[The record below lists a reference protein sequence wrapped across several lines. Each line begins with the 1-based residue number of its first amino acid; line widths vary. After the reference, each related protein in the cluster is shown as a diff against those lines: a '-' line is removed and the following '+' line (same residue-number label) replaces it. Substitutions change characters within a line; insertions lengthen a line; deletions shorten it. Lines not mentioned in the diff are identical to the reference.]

1 MVTVNYSLVGANGDT
16 IVFDDESFVLNPGMS
31 GFGIPNT
38 SVRIAQSAGD
48 GGVWR
53 HSKRDIRELDIPVTI
68 FGSDRNEVQEKLRRL
83 AKITQD
89 KTGPTQLIATYSDSK
104 QLKLEMHYVAGGES
118 KWGGDDSGVTWCRWV
133 LSFRAPQPYWV
144 STSTESFSI
153 RSGNTGRGLLPELSK
168 LKVSSSSSLGI
179 VIVSSS
185 ADVEAYPVWTIT
197 GPVTDFVASN
207 GTQSF
212 SIPGAIDSGQT
223 IYVNTQTGE
232 VTDNSGANLYSRLGT
247 APKLFPIQPGTTTI
261 EVTGLATDNNTRIVC
276 DYALRYEVVH

>member
-16 IVFDDESFVLNPGMS
+16 LAFDEQNFLLNPGMS
-31 GFGIPNT
+31 GFGIPST
-38 SVRIAQSAGD
+38 SVRIDESAGD

-53 HSKRDIRELDIPVTI
+53 HSKRGIRELDIPITVIGT
-68 FGSDRNEVQEKLRRL
+68 DRNEVQEKLRRL

-89 KTGPTQLIATYSDSK
+89 KTGATQLIATYSDGK

-133 LSFRAPQPYWV
+133 MSFRAPQPYWV

-153 RSGNTGRGLLPELSK
+153 RSGNTGRGLLPQLSK
-168 LKVSSSSSLGI
+168 LRVSSSSSLGT
-179 VIVSSS
+179 VTVSSS

-197 GPVTDFVASN
+197 GPVTSFTASN
-207 GTQSF
+207 GTQTFSF
-212 SIPGAIDSGQT
+212 PGVIVSGET
-223 IYVNTQTGE
+223 LYVNTQTGE
-232 VTDNSGANLYSRLGT
+232 VTDNSGANAYARLGS
-247 APKLFPIQPGTTTI
+247 APKLFPIQPGVTTI
-261 EVTGLATDNNTRIVC
+261 EITGLSTDNDTRIVC